1 MRQNSY
7 LHFVIGLYEALYHI
21 KPDLSSGKIPSQISF
36 ILAESAK
43 MWYNCSDIIIK
54 EDIMLAS
61 LTNIN
66 KFYNGNQVLSNV
78 SLTIDETDKIGLV
91 GNNGCGKSTLLKIL
105 TGSVEPD
112 RFTEKDGIVSFASK
126 TTVGYLEQMGGLDSE
141 STVMDEMQKVF
152 EPIHKAI
159 ERLRDI
165 ELEIQ
170 LGDNSS
176 ADEYQQL
183 SSWIEA
189 NDGYNTDVK
198 IRMILNGMGFSEAEL
213 SRTVSGFSG
222 GEKTRL
228 CIAKLLLEEP
238 NLLILDEPTNHLDF
252 KTIMWLEDYLRS
264 YRGAVLI
271 VSHDRYFL
279 DRLCTSVCEIER
291 GTLKRYKGNYSA
303 FIRQREEN
311 DVRQEKEY
319 EQQQK
324 QIAKMEDYVAR
335 NLVRASTTKMAQSR
349 RKQLDKIERIEKPFH
364 DNRHAKIH
372 FTYAMEPPI
381 DVLKVKD
388 VDISVG
394 EGAARKTL
402 LDNVS
407 FEVRRGEKV
416 GIIGDNGI
424 GKSTLLKIIQ
434 EKLPHKGL
442 VRWNSN
448 IKISYFEQESTN
460 LNRELTVM
468 EELHSRYPS
477 LSDLEVRNLLA
488 QVRFVGENVFKET
501 GVISGGERAKLCF
514 AIMMQEHGNVLI
526 LDEPTNHLDLSS
538 KEAIEEALA
547 EYTGTVIF
555 VSHDRYLL
563 SRIADRLI
571 ELTDGGFREHNY
583 GFDKYLDVLRDE
595 QAEEKRLADAA
606 KFAKAAEAA
615 KEKNEKSYRSKQQRS
630 ADAARK
636 NEMRRLEKEIDEFQ
650 AQIDALTEEISREEV
665 YSDYELM
672 AQKCSEID
680 SLKQKI
686 EENFELLIEL
696 DG

>member
-1 MRQNSY
+1 
-7 LHFVIGLYEALYHI
+7 
-21 KPDLSSGKIPSQISF
+21 
-36 ILAESAK
+36 
-43 MWYNCSDIIIK
+43 
-54 EDIMLAS
+54 MLAS
-61 LTNIN
+61 LINVN
-66 KFYNGNQVLSNV
+66 KFYNGNQLLNNV

-91 GNNGCGKSTLLKIL
+91 GNNGCGKTTLLKIL

-112 RFTEKDGIVSFASK
+112 RFTEKDGIVSLASK
-126 TTVGYLEQMGGLDSE
+126 TTVGYLEQMNGLDSE
-141 STVMDEMQKVF
+141 KTVIEEMRSVF
-152 EPIHKAI
+152 RPILDAI
-159 ERLRDI
+159 DRLREI
-165 ELEIQ
+165 ELEIE

-198 IRMILNGMGFSEAEL
+198 IRMILNGMGFSENDL
-213 SRTVSGFSG
+213 NRVCSGFSG

-228 CIAKLLLEEP
+228 CISKLLLEEP
-238 NLLILDEPTNHLDF
+238 NLLVLDEPTNHLDF

-264 YRGAVLI
+264 YRGAILI

-279 DRLCTSVCEIER
+279 DRLCTSICEIER
-291 GTLKRYKGNYSA
+291 GILTRYRGNYSA
-303 FIRQREEN
+303 FVRQRSEN
-311 DVRQEKEY
+311 DARREKEY
-319 EQQQK
+319 EMQQK
-324 QIAKMEDYVAR
+324 EIAQLEDYVAR

-349 RKQLDKIERIEKPFH
+349 RKKLEKIERIEKPFH
-364 DNRHAKIH
+364 DTKSAKIS
-372 FTYAMEPPI
+372 FTYAVEPPI

-388 VDISVG
+388 IDISVG
-394 EGAARKTL
+394 EGNGRKTL
-402 LDNVS
+402 VENMS
-407 FEVRRGEKV
+407 FEVRRGEKIGV
-416 GIIGDNGI
+416 IGDNGI
-424 GKSTLLKIIQ
+424 GKSTLLRIIQ
-434 EKLPHKGL
+434 EQLPHKGT

-477 LSDLEVRNLLA
+477 MSELEVRGLLA
-488 QVRFVGENVFKET
+488 QVRLVGENVFKET

-538 KEAIEEALA
+538 KEAIEDALS

-563 SRIADRLI
+563 SKIADRLI
-571 ELTDGGFREHNY
+571 ELTDGECRLHNY
-583 GFDKYLDVLRDE
+583 NFDKYLDVLREE
-595 QAEEKRLADAA
+595 QAEQKRIADAE

-615 KEKNEKSYRSKQQRS
+615 KEKSAKVYRSKQQRS

-636 NEMRRLEKEIDEFQ
+636 NEMRALEKEIDELQ
-650 AQIDALTEEISREEV
+650 AKIDALTEEISREDV

-672 AQKCSEID
+672 NSKCSEIEA
-680 SLKQKI
+680 LKQKI
-686 EENFELLIEL
+686 DENFERLIEL
-696 DG
+696 DE

>member
-1 MRQNSY
+1 
-7 LHFVIGLYEALYHI
+7 
-21 KPDLSSGKIPSQISF
+21 
-36 ILAESAK
+36 
-43 MWYNCSDIIIK
+43 
-54 EDIMLAS
+54 MLAS

-66 KFYNGNQVLSNV
+66 KFYNGNQVLKNV
-78 SLTIDETDKIGLV
+78 SLTIDESDKIGLV

-105 TGSVEPD
+105 TGSVDPD
-112 RFTEKDGIVSFASK
+112 RLTEKDGIVSFAAK

-141 STVMDEMQKVF
+141 STVIAEMRSVF

-159 ERLRDI
+159 ERLREI
-165 ELEIQ
+165 ELEIEM
-170 LGDNSS
+170 GDDSA
-176 ADEYQQL
+176 ADEYQRL
-183 SSWIEA
+183 TSWVEA
-189 NDGYNTDVK
+189 SDGYNTDVK
-198 IRMILNGMGFSEAEL
+198 IRTVLNGMGFSGDEL
-213 SRTVSGFSG
+213 ERIVSGFSG

-279 DRLCTSVCEIER
+279 DRLCSSICEIER
-291 GTLKRYKGNYSA
+291 GVLTRYKGNYSA
-303 FIRQREEN
+303 FVRQREEN
-311 DVRQEKEY
+311 NARREKEY

-324 QIAKMEDYVAR
+324 QIAQLEDYVAK

-349 RKQLDKIERIEKPFH
+349 RKQLEKMERIERPAHEAKS
-364 DNRHAKIH
+364 AKIR
-372 FTYAMEPPI
+372 FTYAVEPPI
-381 DVLKVKD
+381 DVLKVKG

-394 EGAARKTL
+394 EGNARKTL
-402 LDNVS
+402 VDEVS
-407 FEVRRGEKV
+407 FDVRRGEKI

-424 GKSTLLKIIQ
+424 GKSTLLRIIQ
-434 EKLPHKGL
+434 EKLPHKGI

-448 IKISYFEQESTN
+448 VKISYFEQESTN

-477 LSDLEVRNLLA
+477 LSELEVRSLLA
-488 QVRFVGENVFKET
+488 QVRLVGENVFKET

-526 LDEPTNHLDLSS
+526 LDEPTNHLDLST
-538 KEAIEEALA
+538 KEAIEEALE
-547 EYTGTVIF
+547 EYTGTIIF

-563 SRIADRLI
+563 SKIADRLI
-571 ELTDGGFREHNY
+571 ELTDGGYRCHNF
-583 GFDKYLDVLRDE
+583 GFEKYLDVLREE
-595 QAEEKRLADAA
+595 QSEQKRAADEEKRQR
-606 KFAKAAEAA
+606 AAEAA
-615 KEKNEKSYRSKQQRS
+615 KEKSEKNYRSKQQRS

-636 NEMRRLEKEIDEFQ
+636 NEMRRLEKEIDELQ
-650 AQIDALTEEISREEV
+650 AKIDALTEEIGREEV

-672 AQKCSEID
+672 NAKCAEID
-680 SLKQKI
+680 ELKQRI
-686 EENFELLIEL
+686 DENFELLIEL

>member
-1 MRQNSY
+1 
-7 LHFVIGLYEALYHI
+7 
-21 KPDLSSGKIPSQISF
+21 
-36 ILAESAK
+36 
-43 MWYNCSDIIIK
+43 
-54 EDIMLAS
+54 MLAS

-66 KFYNGNQVLSNV
+66 KFYNGNQVLKNV
-78 SLTIDETDKIGLV
+78 SLTIDESDKIGLV

-105 TGSVEPD
+105 TGSVDPD
-112 RFTEKDGIVSFASK
+112 RFTEKDGIVSFAAK

-141 STVMDEMQKVF
+141 STVIAEMRSVF

-159 ERLRDI
+159 ERLREI
-165 ELEIQ
+165 ELEIEM
-170 LGDNSS
+170 GDDSA
-176 ADEYQQL
+176 ADEYQRL
-183 SSWIEA
+183 TSWVEA
-189 NDGYNTDVK
+189 SDGYNTDVK
-198 IRMILNGMGFSEAEL
+198 IRTVLNGMGFSGDEL
-213 SRTVSGFSG
+213 ERIVSGFSG

-279 DRLCTSVCEIER
+279 DRLCSSICEIER
-291 GTLKRYKGNYSA
+291 GVLTRYKGNYSA
-303 FIRQREEN
+303 FVRQREEN
-311 DVRQEKEY
+311 NARREKEY

-324 QIAKMEDYVAR
+324 QIAQLEDYVAK

-349 RKQLDKIERIEKPFH
+349 RKQLEKMERIERPAHEAKS
-364 DNRHAKIH
+364 AKIR
-372 FTYAMEPPI
+372 FTYAVEPPI
-381 DVLKVKD
+381 DVLKVKG

-394 EGAARKTL
+394 EGNARKTL
-402 LDNVS
+402 VDEVS
-407 FEVRRGEKV
+407 FDVRRGEKI

-424 GKSTLLKIIQ
+424 GKSTLLRIIQ
-434 EKLPHKGL
+434 EKLPHEGI

-448 IKISYFEQESTN
+448 VKISYFEQESTN

-477 LSDLEVRNLLA
+477 LSELEVRSLLA
-488 QVRFVGENVFKET
+488 QVRLVGENVFKET

-526 LDEPTNHLDLSS
+526 LDEPTNHLDLST
-538 KEAIEEALA
+538 KEAIEEALE
-547 EYTGTVIF
+547 EYTGTIIF

-563 SRIADRLI
+563 SKIADRLI
-571 ELTDGGFREHNY
+571 ELTDGGYRCHNF
-583 GFDKYLDVLRDE
+583 GFEKYLDVLREE
-595 QAEEKRLADAA
+595 QSEQKRAADEEKRQR
-606 KFAKAAEAA
+606 AAEAA
-615 KEKNEKSYRSKQQRS
+615 KEKSEKNYRSKQQRS

-636 NEMRRLEKEIDEFQ
+636 NEMRRLEKEIDELQ
-650 AQIDALTEEISREEV
+650 AKIDALTEEIGREEV

-672 AQKCSEID
+672 NAKCAEID
-680 SLKQKI
+680 ELKQRI
-686 EENFELLIEL
+686 DENFELLIEL

>member
-1 MRQNSY
+1 
-7 LHFVIGLYEALYHI
+7 
-21 KPDLSSGKIPSQISF
+21 
-36 ILAESAK
+36 
-43 MWYNCSDIIIK
+43 
-54 EDIMLAS
+54 MLAS
-61 LTNIN
+61 LININ
-66 KFYNGNQVLSNV
+66 KYYNGNQVLNNV
-78 SLTIDETDKIGLV
+78 SLTIDESDKIGLV

-105 TGSVEPD
+105 TGSVDPD
-112 RFTEKDGIVSFASK
+112 RTTEKDGIVSLASK
-126 TTVGYLEQMGGLDSE
+126 TTIGYLEQMGGLNSE
-141 STVMDEMQKVF
+141 NTVIEEMRSVF
-152 EPIHKAI
+152 APIHRAI
-159 ERLRDI
+159 DRLREI
-165 ELEIQ
+165 EIEIEM
-170 LGDNSS
+170 GDNSS

-183 SSWIEA
+183 SSWVEA

-198 IRMILNGMGFSEAEL
+198 IRTILNGMGFTGDEL
-213 SRTVSGFSG
+213 NRTVSGFSG

-228 CIAKLLLEEP
+228 CISRLLLEEP

-264 YRGAVLI
+264 YKGAVLI

-279 DRLCTSVCEIER
+279 DRLCTSICEIER
-291 GTLKRYKGNYSA
+291 GTLTRYKGNYTA
-303 FIRQREEN
+303 FVRQREEN
-311 DVRQEKEY
+311 DARREKEY
-319 EQQQK
+319 EMQQK
-324 QIAKMEDYVAR
+324 QIAQMEDYVAR

-349 RKQLDKIERIEKPFH
+349 RKQLEKMERIEKPFH
-364 DNRHAKIH
+364 DTKSAKIR
-372 FTYAMEPPI
+372 FTYGVEPPL
-381 DVLKVKD
+381 DVLKVKG

-394 EGAARKTL
+394 EGSSRKTL
-402 LDNVS
+402 VDEIN
-407 FEVRRGEKV
+407 FEVRRGEKI

-460 LNRELTVM
+460 LNKALTVM

-477 LSDLEVRNLLA
+477 MSELEVRSLLA
-488 QVRFVGENVFKET
+488 QVRLVGENVFKET

-538 KEAIEEALA
+538 KEAIEEALQ

-563 SRIADRLI
+563 SKIADRLI
-571 ELTDGGFREHNY
+571 ELTDGSFREHNY
-583 GFDKYLDVLRDE
+583 GFEKYLDVLRDE
-595 QAEEKRLADAA
+595 QAEQKRIADAE

-615 KEKNEKSYRSKQQRS
+615 KEKQVKTYRSKQQRS

-636 NEMRRLEKEIDEFQ
+636 NEMRRLEKEIDELQ
-650 AQIDALTEEISREEV
+650 AKIDALSEEITKEEV

-672 AQKCSEID
+672 NSKCAEID
-680 SLKQKI
+680 ALKQKMD
-686 EENFELLIEL
+686 ENFELLIEME
-696 DG
+696 G

>member
-1 MRQNSY
+1 
-7 LHFVIGLYEALYHI
+7 
-21 KPDLSSGKIPSQISF
+21 
-36 ILAESAK
+36 
-43 MWYNCSDIIIK
+43 
-54 EDIMLAS
+54 MLAS
-61 LTNIN
+61 LININ
-66 KFYNGNQVLSNV
+66 KFYNGNQLLNNV
-78 SLTIDETDKIGLV
+78 SLTIDESDKIGLV
-91 GNNGCGKSTLLKIL
+91 GNNGCGKTTLLKIL

-112 RFTEKDGIVSFASK
+112 RFTEKDGIVSIASK
-126 TTVGYLEQMGGLDSE
+126 TTIGYLEQMNGLDSE
-141 STVMDEMQKVF
+141 KTVIEEMRSVF
-152 EPIHKAI
+152 RPVLDAI
-159 ERLRDI
+159 DRLREI
-165 ELEIQ
+165 ELEIE

-176 ADEYQQL
+176 ADEYQRL

-198 IRMILNGMGFSEAEL
+198 IRMILNGMGFSGNDLE
-213 SRTVSGFSG
+213 RTCSGFSG

-228 CIAKLLLEEP
+228 CISKLLLEEP

-279 DRLCTSVCEIER
+279 DRLCSSICEIER
-291 GTLKRYKGNYSA
+291 GVLTRYRGNYSA
-303 FIRQREEN
+303 FVRQRSEN
-311 DVRQEKEY
+311 DARREKEY
-319 EQQQK
+319 EMQQK
-324 QIAKMEDYVAR
+324 QIAQLEDYVAR

-349 RKQLDKIERIEKPFH
+349 RKQLEKIERIEKPFH
-364 DNRHAKIH
+364 ETKSAKIR
-372 FTYAMEPPI
+372 FTYAVEPPI
-381 DVLKVKD
+381 DVLKVKG

-394 EGAARKTL
+394 DGDSRKNL
-402 LDNVS
+402 VEELS
-407 FEVRRGEKV
+407 FDVRRGEKV

-424 GKSTLLKIIQ
+424 GKSTLLRIIQ
-434 EKLPHKGL
+434 EQLPHKGL
-442 VRWNSN
+442 VRWNTN

-477 LSDLEVRNLLA
+477 MTELEVRGLLA
-488 QVRFVGENVFKET
+488 QVRLVGENVFKET

-563 SRIADRLI
+563 SKIADRII
-571 ELTDGGFREHNY
+571 ELADGECRLHNY
-583 GFDKYLDVLRDE
+583 NFDKYLDVLREE
-595 QAEEKRLADAA
+595 QAEQKRIADAE
-606 KFAKAAEAA
+606 KFAKAAEAS
-615 KEKNEKSYRSKQQRS
+615 KEKSAKVYRSKQQRS

-636 NEMRRLEKEIDEFQ
+636 NEMKALEKEIDDLQ
-650 AQIDALTEEISREEV
+650 AKIDALTEEIGREEI

-672 AQKCSEID
+672 NSKCSEIET
-680 SLKQKI
+680 LKAKI
-686 EENFELLIEL
+686 DENFERLIEL
-696 DG
+696 DE

>member
-1 MRQNSY
+1 
-7 LHFVIGLYEALYHI
+7 
-21 KPDLSSGKIPSQISF
+21 
-36 ILAESAK
+36 
-43 MWYNCSDIIIK
+43 
-54 EDIMLAS
+54 MLAS

-66 KFYNGNQVLSNV
+66 KFYNGNQVLNNV
-78 SLTIDETDKIGLV
+78 SLVIDETDKIGLV

-112 RFTEKDGIVSFASK
+112 RFTEKDGIVSFAQK
-126 TTVGYLEQMGGLDSE
+126 TTVGYLEQMGGLNSE
-141 STVMDEMQKVF
+141 NTVIEEMRSVF

-159 ERLRDI
+159 ERLREI
-165 ELEIQ
+165 EIEIEM
-170 LGDNSS
+170 GDNSS

-183 SSWIEA
+183 SSWVEA

-198 IRMILNGMGFSEAEL
+198 IRMVLNGMGFTADEL
-213 SRTVSGFSG
+213 ERTVSGFSG

-228 CIAKLLLEEP
+228 CISRLLLEEP

-252 KTIMWLEDYLRS
+252 KTIMWLEDYLRN

-279 DRLCTSVCEIER
+279 DRLCTSICEIER
-291 GTLKRYKGNYSA
+291 GTLTRYRGNYTA
-303 FIRQREEN
+303 FVRQREEN
-311 DVRQEKEY
+311 DARREKEY
-319 EQQQK
+319 EIQQK
-324 QIAKMEDYVAR
+324 QIAHMEEYVAK

-349 RKQLDKIERIEKPFH
+349 RKQLEKTERIEKPFH
-364 DNRHAKIH
+364 DTKSAKIR
-372 FTYAMEPPI
+372 FTYGIEPPL
-381 DVLKVKD
+381 DVLKVKG

-394 EGAARKTL
+394 EGTARKTL
-402 LDNVS
+402 VDNID

-424 GKSTLLKIIQ
+424 GKSTLLRIIQ
-434 EKLPHKGL
+434 EQLQHKGT

-460 LNRELTVM
+460 LNKALTVM

-477 LSDLEVRNLLA
+477 MSDLEVRSLLA
-488 QVRFVGENVFKET
+488 QVRLVGENVFKET

-538 KEAIEEALA
+538 KEAIEEALQ

-563 SRIADRLI
+563 SKIADRLI
-571 ELTDGGFREHNY
+571 ELTDGSYREHNY
-583 GFDKYLDVLRDE
+583 GFEKYLDVLRDE
-595 QAEEKRLADAA
+595 QAEQKRIADAE

-615 KEKNEKSYRSKQQRS
+615 KEKQAKTYRNKQQRS

-636 NEMRRLEKEIDEFQ
+636 NEMRRLEKEMDELQAKIDT
-650 AQIDALTEEISREEV
+650 LTEEISKEEV
-665 YSDYELM
+665 YTDYELM
-672 AQKCSEID
+672 NSKCSEIE

-686 EENFELLIEL
+686 DEDFELLCEL
-696 DG
+696 DEQ

>member
-1 MRQNSY
+1 
-7 LHFVIGLYEALYHI
+7 
-21 KPDLSSGKIPSQISF
+21 
-36 ILAESAK
+36 
-43 MWYNCSDIIIK
+43 
-54 EDIMLAS
+54 MLVS
-61 LTNIN
+61 LNNIN
-66 KFYNGNQVLSNV
+66 KFYNGNHILKNI
-78 SLTIDETDKIGLV
+78 SLTIDENDKIGLV

-105 TGSVEPD
+105 TGNIEA
-112 RFTEKDGIVSFASK
+112 EKDSVISLASK
-126 TTVGYLEQMGGLDSE
+126 TTIGYLEQMGGLNSE
-141 STVMDEMQKVF
+141 NTVIEEMRKVF
-152 EPIHKAI
+152 EPISNAI
-159 ERLRDI
+159 ERLREI
-165 ELEIQ
+165 ELEFES
-170 LGDNSS
+170 GDNSS

-198 IRMILNGMGFSEAEL
+198 IRMILNGMGFSESEL
-213 SRTVSGFSG
+213 NRTVSGFSG

-228 CIAKLLLEEP
+228 CISRLLLEEP

-252 KTIMWLEDYLRS
+252 KTIMWLEDYLKN

-279 DRLCTSVCEIER
+279 DRLCTSICEIER
-291 GTLKRYKGNYSA
+291 GILKRYKGNYSA

-311 DVRQEKEY
+311 DVRQEREY

-349 RKQLDKIERIEKPFH
+349 RKQLEKIERIEKPFH
-364 DNRHAKIH
+364 DEKHAKIK
-372 FTYAMEPPI
+372 FTYAVEPPLE
-381 DVLKVKD
+381 VLKVKNI
-388 VDISVG
+388 DISVG
-394 EGAARKTL
+394 EGKGRKTL
-402 LDNVS
+402 VDDVS

-434 EKLPHKGL
+434 GLLPHEGK
-442 VRWNSN
+442 VHWNTN
-448 IKISYFEQESTN
+448 VKISYFEQESTN

-468 EELHSRYPS
+468 EELHSRYPL

-538 KEAIEEALA
+538 KEAIETALE
-547 EYTGTVIF
+547 EYTGTMIF

-563 SRIADRLI
+563 SKIADRLI
-571 ELTDGGFREHNY
+571 ELTDGGYREHNY
-583 GFDKYLDVLRDE
+583 GFEKYLDVLRTE
-595 QAEEKRLADAA
+595 QAEEKRIADAE
-606 KFAKAAEAA
+606 KFAKAAEAIKDKQVKA
-615 KEKNEKSYRSKQQRS
+615 YRNKQQRS

-636 NEMRRLEKEIDEFQ
+636 NEMRRLENEIDDFQ
-650 AQIDALTEEISREEV
+650 MRIDMLTEEISREEV
-665 YSDYELM
+665 YTDYELM
-672 AQKCSEID
+672 NAKCAEID
-680 SLKQKI
+680 ELKQKI
-686 EENFELLIEL
+686 DDNFEKLIEL
-696 DG
+696 DSE

>member
-1 MRQNSY
+1 
-7 LHFVIGLYEALYHI
+7 
-21 KPDLSSGKIPSQISF
+21 
-36 ILAESAK
+36 
-43 MWYNCSDIIIK
+43 
-54 EDIMLAS
+54 MLAS

-66 KFYNGNQVLSNV
+66 KFYNGNQVLKNV
-78 SLTIDETDKIGLV
+78 SLTIDESDKIGLV

-105 TGSVEPD
+105 TGSVDPD
-112 RFTEKDGIVSFASK
+112 RFTEKDGIVSFAAK

-141 STVMDEMQKVF
+141 STVIAEMRSVF

-159 ERLRDI
+159 ERLREI
-165 ELEIQ
+165 EIEIEM
-170 LGDNSS
+170 GDDSA
-176 ADEYQQL
+176 ADEYQRL
-183 SSWIEA
+183 TSWVEA
-189 NDGYNTDVK
+189 SDGYNTDVK
-198 IRMILNGMGFSEAEL
+198 IRTVLNGMGFSGDEL
-213 SRTVSGFSG
+213 ERIVSGFSG

-279 DRLCTSVCEIER
+279 DRLCSSICEIER
-291 GTLKRYKGNYSA
+291 GVLTRYKGNYSA
-303 FIRQREEN
+303 FVRQREEN
-311 DVRQEKEY
+311 NARREKEY

-324 QIAKMEDYVAR
+324 QIAQLEDYVAK

-349 RKQLDKIERIEKPFH
+349 RKQLEKMERIERPAHEAKS
-364 DNRHAKIH
+364 AKIR
-372 FTYAMEPPI
+372 FTYAVEPPI
-381 DVLKVKD
+381 DVLKVKG

-394 EGAARKTL
+394 EGNARKTL
-402 LDNVS
+402 VDEVS
-407 FEVRRGEKV
+407 FDVRRGEKI

-424 GKSTLLKIIQ
+424 GKSTLLRIIQ
-434 EKLPHKGL
+434 EKLPHKGI

-448 IKISYFEQESTN
+448 VKISYFEQESTN

-477 LSDLEVRNLLA
+477 LSELEVRSLLA
-488 QVRFVGENVFKET
+488 QVRLVGENVFKET

-526 LDEPTNHLDLSS
+526 LDEPTNHLDLST
-538 KEAIEEALA
+538 KEAIEEALE
-547 EYTGTVIF
+547 EYTGTIIF

-563 SRIADRLI
+563 SKIADRLI
-571 ELTDGGFREHNY
+571 ELTDGGYRCHNF
-583 GFDKYLDVLRDE
+583 GFEKYLDVLREE
-595 QAEEKRLADAA
+595 QSEQKRAADEEKRQR
-606 KFAKAAEAA
+606 AAEAA
-615 KEKNEKSYRSKQQRS
+615 KEKSEKNYRSKQQRS

-636 NEMRRLEKEIDEFQ
+636 NEMRRLEKEIDELQ
-650 AQIDALTEEISREEV
+650 AKIDALTEEIGREEV

-672 AQKCSEID
+672 NAKCAEID
-680 SLKQKI
+680 ELKQRI
-686 EENFELLIEL
+686 DENFELLIEL

>member
-1 MRQNSY
+1 
-7 LHFVIGLYEALYHI
+7 
-21 KPDLSSGKIPSQISF
+21 
-36 ILAESAK
+36 
-43 MWYNCSDIIIK
+43 
-54 EDIMLAS
+54 MLAS
-61 LTNIN
+61 LININ
-66 KFYNGNQVLSNV
+66 KFYNGNQLLNNV
-78 SLTIDETDKIGLV
+78 SLTIDESDKIGLV
-91 GNNGCGKSTLLKIL
+91 GNNGCGKTTLLKIL

-112 RFTEKDGIVSFASK
+112 RFTEKDGIVSIASK
-126 TTVGYLEQMGGLDSE
+126 TTIGYLEQMNGLDSE
-141 STVMDEMQKVF
+141 KTVIEEMRSVF
-152 EPIHKAI
+152 RPVLDAI
-159 ERLRDI
+159 DRLREI
-165 ELEIQ
+165 ELEIE

-176 ADEYQQL
+176 ADEYQRL

-198 IRMILNGMGFSEAEL
+198 IRMILNGMGFSGNDLE
-213 SRTVSGFSG
+213 RTCSGFSG

-228 CIAKLLLEEP
+228 CISKLLLEEP

-279 DRLCTSVCEIER
+279 DRLCSSICEIER
-291 GTLKRYKGNYSA
+291 GVLTRYRGNYSA
-303 FIRQREEN
+303 FVRQRSEN
-311 DVRQEKEY
+311 DARREKEY
-319 EQQQK
+319 EMQQK
-324 QIAKMEDYVAR
+324 QIAQLEDYVAR

-349 RKQLDKIERIEKPFH
+349 RKQLEKIERIEKPFH
-364 DNRHAKIH
+364 ETKSAKIR
-372 FTYAMEPPI
+372 FTYAVEPPI
-381 DVLKVKD
+381 DVLKVKG

-394 EGAARKTL
+394 DGDSRKTL
-402 LDNVS
+402 VEELS
-407 FEVRRGEKV
+407 FDVRRGEKV

-424 GKSTLLKIIQ
+424 GKSTLLRIIQ
-434 EKLPHKGL
+434 EQLPHKGL
-442 VRWNSN
+442 VRWNTN

-477 LSDLEVRNLLA
+477 MTELEVRGLLA
-488 QVRFVGENVFKET
+488 QVRLVGENVFKET

-563 SRIADRLI
+563 SKIADRII
-571 ELTDGGFREHNY
+571 ELADGECRLHNY
-583 GFDKYLDVLRDE
+583 NFDKYLDVLREE
-595 QAEEKRLADAA
+595 QAEQKRIADAE
-606 KFAKAAEAA
+606 KFAKAAEAS
-615 KEKNEKSYRSKQQRS
+615 KEKSAKVYRSKQQRS

-636 NEMRRLEKEIDEFQ
+636 NEMKALEKEIDDLQ
-650 AQIDALTEEISREEV
+650 AKIDALTEEIGCEEI

-672 AQKCSEID
+672 NSKCSEIET
-680 SLKQKI
+680 LKAKI
-686 EENFELLIEL
+686 DENFERLIEL
-696 DG
+696 DE

>member
-1 MRQNSY
+1 MLVS
-7 LHFVIGLYEALYHI
+7 
-21 KPDLSSGKIPSQISF
+21 LS
-36 ILAESAK
+36 
-43 MWYNCSDIIIK
+43 
-54 EDIMLAS
+54 
-61 LTNIN
+61 NIN
-66 KFYNGNQVLSNV
+66 KFYNGNQILKNI
-78 SLTIDETDKIGLV
+78 SLTIDENDKIGLV

-105 TGSVEPD
+105 TGNIEAENGS
-112 RFTEKDGIVSFASK
+112 IISLASK
-126 TTVGYLEQMGGLDSE
+126 TTIGYLEQMGGLDSE
-141 STVMDEMQKVF
+141 NTVIDEMWKVF
-152 EPIHKAI
+152 EPVQKAI
-159 ERLRDI
+159 DRLREI
-165 ELEIQ
+165 ELEIES
-170 LGDNSS
+170 GDNSS

-198 IRMILNGMGFSEAEL
+198 IRMILNGMGFSEQEL
-213 SRTVSGFSG
+213 NRTVSGFSG

-228 CIAKLLLEEP
+228 CIARLLLEEP

-252 KTIMWLEDYLRS
+252 KTIMWLEDYLKS

-279 DRLCTSVCEIER
+279 DKLCTSICEIER
-291 GTLKRYKGNYSA
+291 GVLKRYKGNYSA
-303 FIRQREEN
+303 FVRQREEN
-311 DVRQEKEY
+311 DTRQEREY

-349 RKQLDKIERIEKPFH
+349 RKQLEKIERIEKPFH
-364 DNRHAKIH
+364 DEKHAKIS
-372 FTYAMEPPI
+372 FTYAIEPPLE
-381 DVLKVKD
+381 VLKVKNI
-388 VDISVG
+388 DISVG
-394 EGAARKTL
+394 EGVGRKTL
-402 LDNVS
+402 IDNVS

-434 EKLPHKGL
+434 GLLPHEGKIH
-442 VRWNSN
+442 WNTN
-448 IKISYFEQESTN
+448 VKISYFEQESTN

-468 EELHSRYPS
+468 EELHSRYPL

-538 KEAIEEALA
+538 KEAIETALQ

-563 SRIADRLI
+563 SKIADRLI
-571 ELTDGGFREHNY
+571 ELTDGGYREHNY
-583 GFDKYLDVLRDE
+583 GFEKYLDVLRSE
-595 QAEEKRLADAA
+595 QAEEKRIAELE
-606 KFAKAAEAA
+606 KTAKAVENA
-615 KEKNEKSYRSKQQRS
+615 KEKQAKTYRSKQQRS
-630 ADAARK
+630 ADTARK
-636 NEMRRLEKEIDEFQ
+636 NEMKRLEKEIDDFQ
-650 AQIDALTEEISREEV
+650 MRIDSLTEEIAKEEV
-665 YSDYELM
+665 YTNYELM
-672 AQKCSEID
+672 NAKCAEID
-680 SLKQKI
+680 ELKRKI
-686 EENFELLIEL
+686 DDNFDKLIEL
-696 DG
+696 DSE

>member
-1 MRQNSY
+1 
-7 LHFVIGLYEALYHI
+7 
-21 KPDLSSGKIPSQISF
+21 
-36 ILAESAK
+36 
-43 MWYNCSDIIIK
+43 
-54 EDIMLAS
+54 MLAS

-66 KFYNGNQVLSNV
+66 KFYNGNQVLKNV
-78 SLTIDETDKIGLV
+78 SLTIDESDKIGLV

-105 TGSVEPD
+105 TGSVDPD
-112 RFTEKDGIVSFASK
+112 RFTEKDGIVSFAAK

-141 STVMDEMQKVF
+141 STVIAEMRSVF

-159 ERLRDI
+159 ERLREI
-165 ELEIQ
+165 ELEIEM
-170 LGDNSS
+170 GDDSA
-176 ADEYQQL
+176 ADEYQRL
-183 SSWIEA
+183 TSWVEA
-189 NDGYNTDVK
+189 SDGYNTDVK
-198 IRMILNGMGFSEAEL
+198 IRTVLNGMGFSGDEL
-213 SRTVSGFSG
+213 ERIVSGFSG

-279 DRLCTSVCEIER
+279 DRLCSSICEIER
-291 GTLKRYKGNYSA
+291 GVLTRYKGNYSA
-303 FIRQREEN
+303 FVRQREEN
-311 DVRQEKEY
+311 NARREKEY

-324 QIAKMEDYVAR
+324 QIAQLEDYVAK

-349 RKQLDKIERIEKPFH
+349 RKQLEKMERIERPAHEAKS
-364 DNRHAKIH
+364 AKIR
-372 FTYAMEPPI
+372 FTYAVEPPI
-381 DVLKVKD
+381 DVLKVKG

-394 EGAARKTL
+394 EGNARKTL
-402 LDNVS
+402 VDEVS
-407 FEVRRGEKV
+407 FDVRRGEKI

-424 GKSTLLKIIQ
+424 GKSTLLRIIQ
-434 EKLPHKGL
+434 EKLPHKGI

-448 IKISYFEQESTN
+448 VKISYFEQESTN

-477 LSDLEVRNLLA
+477 LSELEVRSLLA
-488 QVRFVGENVFKET
+488 QVRLVGENVFKET

-526 LDEPTNHLDLSS
+526 LDEPTNHLDLST
-538 KEAIEEALA
+538 KEVIEEALE
-547 EYTGTVIF
+547 EYTGTIIF

-563 SRIADRLI
+563 SKIADRLI
-571 ELTDGGFREHNY
+571 ELTDGGYRCHNF
-583 GFDKYLDVLRDE
+583 GFEKYLDVLREE
-595 QAEEKRLADAA
+595 QSEQKRAADEEKRQR
-606 KFAKAAEAA
+606 AAEAA
-615 KEKNEKSYRSKQQRS
+615 KEKSEKNYRSKQQRS

-636 NEMRRLEKEIDEFQ
+636 NEMRRLEKEIDELQ
-650 AQIDALTEEISREEV
+650 AKIDALTEEIGREEV

-672 AQKCSEID
+672 NAKCAEID
-680 SLKQKI
+680 ELKQRI
-686 EENFELLIEL
+686 DENFELLIEL

>member
-1 MRQNSY
+1 
-7 LHFVIGLYEALYHI
+7 
-21 KPDLSSGKIPSQISF
+21 
-36 ILAESAK
+36 
-43 MWYNCSDIIIK
+43 
-54 EDIMLAS
+54 MLAS

-66 KFYNGNQVLSNV
+66 KFYNGKQVLSNV

-112 RFTEKDGIVSFASK
+112 RFTEKDGIISLAQK
-126 TTVGYLEQMGGLDSE
+126 TTIGYLEQMGGLNSE
-141 STVMDEMQKVF
+141 NTVIDEMRSVF
-152 EPIHKAI
+152 EPIHRAI
-159 ERLRDI
+159 ERLREI
-165 ELEIQ
+165 ELEIE

-183 SSWIEA
+183 TSWVEA

-198 IRMILNGMGFSEAEL
+198 IRMILNGMGFSEEEL
-213 SRTVSGFSG
+213 QRKVSGFSG

-228 CIAKLLLEEP
+228 CISRLLLEEP

-279 DRLCTSVCEIER
+279 DRLCTSICEIER
-291 GTLKRYKGNYSA
+291 GVLTRYRGNYSA
-303 FIRQREEN
+303 FVRQREEN
-311 DVRQEKEY
+311 DARREKEY

-324 QIAKMEDYVAR
+324 QIAQLEDYVAK

-349 RKQLDKIERIEKPFH
+349 RKQLEKMERIERPVH
-364 DNRHAKIH
+364 DTKSAKIH
-372 FTYAMEPPI
+372 FTYAVEPPQE
-381 DVLKVKD
+381 VLKVKGI
-388 VDISVG
+388 DISVG
-394 EGAARKTL
+394 DGAGRKTL
-402 LDNVS
+402 VDELS
-407 FEVRRGEKV
+407 FDVRRGEKV

-424 GKSTLLKIIQ
+424 GKSTLLRIIQ
-434 EKLPHKGL
+434 EQLPHKGI

-477 LSDLEVRNLLA
+477 MSELEVRNLLA
-488 QVRFVGENVFKET
+488 QVRLIGENVFKET

-538 KEAIEEALA
+538 KEAIEEALE
-547 EYTGTVIF
+547 EYTGTIIF

-563 SRIADRLI
+563 SKIADRLI
-571 ELTDGGFREHNY
+571 ELTEGGYREHNY
-583 GFDKYLDVLRDE
+583 GFEKYLDVLREE
-595 QAEEKRLADAA
+595 QAEQKRIADAE

-615 KEKNEKSYRSKQQRS
+615 KEKSAKTYRSKQQRS

-636 NEMRRLEKEIDEFQ
+636 NEMRRLEKEIDELQ
-650 AQIDALTEEISREEV
+650 AKIDALNEEISHEEV

-672 AQKCSEID
+672 NSKCLEIEQ
-680 SLKQKI
+680 LKQQI
-686 EENFELLIEL
+686 DEDFEKLIEL
-696 DG
+696 DE

>member
-1 MRQNSY
+1 
-7 LHFVIGLYEALYHI
+7 
-21 KPDLSSGKIPSQISF
+21 
-36 ILAESAK
+36 
-43 MWYNCSDIIIK
+43 
-54 EDIMLAS
+54 MLVS
-61 LTNIN
+61 LNNIN
-66 KFYNGNQVLSNV
+66 KFYNGKQVLSNV
-78 SLTIDETDKIGLV
+78 SLTVDENDKIGLV

-112 RFTEKDGIVSFASK
+112 RFTEKDGIISFAQK
-126 TTVGYLEQMGGLDSE
+126 TSIGYLEQMGGLDSE
-141 STVMDEMQKVF
+141 NTVMEEMNKVF
-152 EPIHKAI
+152 EPVHKAM

-198 IRMILNGMGFSEAEL
+198 IRTVLNGMGFSGEQL
-213 SRTVSGFSG
+213 NRRVSGFSG

-228 CIAKLLLEEP
+228 CISKLLLEEP

-279 DRLCTSVCEIER
+279 DKLCTSICEIER
-291 GTLKRYKGNYSA
+291 GILTRYKGNYSA

-311 DVRQEKEY
+311 TARREKEY

-349 RKQLDKIERIEKPFH
+349 RKQLEKIERIEKPFH
-364 DNRHAKIH
+364 EEKHAKIN
-372 FTYAMEPPI
+372 FTYAVEPPL
-381 DVLKVKD
+381 DVLKVKNT
-388 VDISVG
+388 DISVG
-394 EGAARKTL
+394 EGANRKTL
-402 LDNVS
+402 VDSVS
-407 FEVRRGEKV
+407 FDVRRGEKI

-434 EKLPHKGL
+434 GLLPHQGT
-442 VRWNSN
+442 VRWNTN

-468 EELHSRYPS
+468 EELHSRYPL

-538 KEAIEEALA
+538 KEAIETALE
-547 EYTGTVIF
+547 EYTGTIIF

-571 ELTDGGFREHNY
+571 ELTDGSYREHNY
-583 GFDKYLDVLRDE
+583 GFEKYLEVLRAE
-595 QAEEKRLADAA
+595 QAEEKRAADAE

-615 KEKNEKSYRSKQQRS
+615 KEKQAKTYRNKQQRS

-650 AQIDALTEEISREEV
+650 AMIDALSEEITKEEV

-672 AQKCSEID
+672 NAKCREID
-680 SLKQKI
+680 ELKGKI
-686 EENFELLIEL
+686 DENFEKLIEL
-696 DG
+696 DE

>member
-1 MRQNSY
+1 
-7 LHFVIGLYEALYHI
+7 
-21 KPDLSSGKIPSQISF
+21 
-36 ILAESAK
+36 
-43 MWYNCSDIIIK
+43 
-54 EDIMLAS
+54 MLAS

-66 KFYNGNQVLSNV
+66 KFYNGKQVLSNV

-112 RFTEKDGIVSFASK
+112 RFTEKDGIISLAQK
-126 TTVGYLEQMGGLDSE
+126 TTIGYLEQMGGLNSE
-141 STVMDEMQKVF
+141 NTVIEEMRSVF
-152 EPIHKAI
+152 APIHRAI
-159 ERLRDI
+159 DRLREI
-165 ELEIQ
+165 ELEIG

-183 SSWIEA
+183 TSWVEA

-198 IRMILNGMGFSEAEL
+198 IRMILNGMGFSEEEL
-213 SRTVSGFSG
+213 NRTVSGFSG

-228 CIAKLLLEEP
+228 CISRLLLEEP

-279 DRLCTSVCEIER
+279 DRLCTSICEIER
-291 GTLKRYKGNYSA
+291 GTLTRYRGNYSA

-311 DVRQEKEY
+311 DARREKEY

-324 QIAKMEDYVAR
+324 QIAQLEDYVAK

-349 RKQLDKIERIEKPFH
+349 RKQLEKMERIERPVH
-364 DNRHAKIH
+364 DTKSAKIH
-372 FTYAMEPPI
+372 FTYAVEPPQE
-381 DVLKVKD
+381 VLKVKGI
-388 VDISVG
+388 DISVG

-402 LDNVS
+402 VDEIS
-407 FEVRRGEKV
+407 FDVRRGEKIGV
-416 GIIGDNGI
+416 IGDNGI
-424 GKSTLLKIIQ
+424 GKSTLLRIIQ
-434 EKLPHKGL
+434 EQLPHKGI

-477 LSDLEVRNLLA
+477 MSELEVRSLLA
-488 QVRFVGENVFKET
+488 QVRLIGENVFKET

-538 KEAIEEALA
+538 KEAIEEALQ
-547 EYTGTVIF
+547 EYTGTIIF

-563 SRIADRLI
+563 SKIADRLI
-571 ELTDGGFREHNY
+571 ELTDGGYREHNY
-583 GFDKYLDVLRDE
+583 GFEKYLDVLREE
-595 QAEEKRLADAA
+595 QAEQKRIADAE

-615 KEKNEKSYRSKQQRS
+615 KEKSAKTYRSKQQRS

-636 NEMRRLEKEIDEFQ
+636 NEMRRLEKEIDELQ
-650 AQIDALTEEISREEV
+650 ARIDALNEEISHEEV

-672 AQKCSEID
+672 NSKCTEIEQ
-680 SLKQKI
+680 LKQQI
-686 EENFELLIEL
+686 DDDFEKLIEL
-696 DG
+696 DE

>member
-1 MRQNSY
+1 
-7 LHFVIGLYEALYHI
+7 
-21 KPDLSSGKIPSQISF
+21 
-36 ILAESAK
+36 
-43 MWYNCSDIIIK
+43 
-54 EDIMLAS
+54 MLAS

-66 KFYNGNQVLSNV
+66 KFYNGNQVLKNV
-78 SLTIDETDKIGLV
+78 SLTIDESDKIGLV

-105 TGSVEPD
+105 TGSVDPD
-112 RFTEKDGIVSFASK
+112 RFTEKDGIVSFAAK

-141 STVMDEMQKVF
+141 STVIAEMRSVF

-159 ERLRDI
+159 ERLREI
-165 ELEIQ
+165 ELEIEM
-170 LGDNSS
+170 GDDSA
-176 ADEYQQL
+176 ADEYQRL
-183 SSWIEA
+183 TSWVEA
-189 NDGYNTDVK
+189 SDGYNTDVK
-198 IRMILNGMGFSEAEL
+198 IRTVLNGMGFSGDEL
-213 SRTVSGFSG
+213 ERTISGFSG

-279 DRLCTSVCEIER
+279 DRLCSSICEIER
-291 GTLKRYKGNYSA
+291 GVLTRYKGNYSA
-303 FIRQREEN
+303 FVRQREEN
-311 DVRQEKEY
+311 NARREKEY

-324 QIAKMEDYVAR
+324 QIAQLEDYVAK

-349 RKQLDKIERIEKPFH
+349 RKQLEKMERIERPAHEAKS
-364 DNRHAKIH
+364 AKIR
-372 FTYAMEPPI
+372 FTYAVEPPI
-381 DVLKVKD
+381 DVLKVKG

-394 EGAARKTL
+394 EGNARKTL
-402 LDNVS
+402 VDEVS
-407 FEVRRGEKV
+407 FDVRRGEKI

-424 GKSTLLKIIQ
+424 GKSTLLRIIQ
-434 EKLPHKGL
+434 EKLPHKGI

-448 IKISYFEQESTN
+448 VKISYFEQESTN

-477 LSDLEVRNLLA
+477 LSELEVRSLLA
-488 QVRFVGENVFKET
+488 QVRLVGENVFKET

-526 LDEPTNHLDLSS
+526 LDEPTNHLDLST
-538 KEAIEEALA
+538 KEAIEEALE
-547 EYTGTVIF
+547 EYTGTIIF

-563 SRIADRLI
+563 SKIADRLI
-571 ELTDGGFREHNY
+571 ELTDGGYRCHNF
-583 GFDKYLDVLRDE
+583 GFEKYLDVLREE
-595 QAEEKRLADAA
+595 QSEQKRAADEEKRQR
-606 KFAKAAEAA
+606 AAEAA
-615 KEKNEKSYRSKQQRS
+615 KEKSEKNYRSKQQRS

-636 NEMRRLEKEIDEFQ
+636 NEMRRLEKEIDELQ
-650 AQIDALTEEISREEV
+650 AKIDALTEEIGREEV

-672 AQKCSEID
+672 NAKCAEID
-680 SLKQKI
+680 ALKQRI
-686 EENFELLIEL
+686 DENFELLIEL

>member
-1 MRQNSY
+1 
-7 LHFVIGLYEALYHI
+7 
-21 KPDLSSGKIPSQISF
+21 
-36 ILAESAK
+36 
-43 MWYNCSDIIIK
+43 
-54 EDIMLAS
+54 MLAS

-66 KFYNGNQVLSNV
+66 KFYNGNQVLKNV
-78 SLTIDETDKIGLV
+78 SLTIDESDKIGLV

-105 TGSVEPD
+105 TGSVDPD
-112 RFTEKDGIVSFASK
+112 RFTEKDGIVSFAAK

-141 STVMDEMQKVF
+141 STVIAEMRSVF
-152 EPIHKAI
+152 EPIHRAI
-159 ERLRDI
+159 GRLREI
-165 ELEIQ
+165 ELEIEM
-170 LGDNSS
+170 GDDSA
-176 ADEYQQL
+176 ADEYQRL
-183 SSWIEA
+183 TSWVEA
-189 NDGYNTDVK
+189 SDGYNTDVK
-198 IRMILNGMGFSEAEL
+198 IRTVLNGMGFSGDEL
-213 SRTVSGFSG
+213 ERTVSGFSG

-279 DRLCTSVCEIER
+279 DRLCSSICEIER
-291 GTLKRYKGNYSA
+291 GVLTRYKGNYSA
-303 FIRQREEN
+303 FVRQREEN
-311 DVRQEKEY
+311 NARREKEY

-324 QIAKMEDYVAR
+324 QIAQLEDYVAK

-349 RKQLDKIERIEKPFH
+349 RKQLEKMERIERPAHEAKS
-364 DNRHAKIH
+364 AKIR
-372 FTYAMEPPI
+372 FTYAVEPPI
-381 DVLKVKD
+381 DVLKVKG

-394 EGAARKTL
+394 EGNARKTL
-402 LDNVS
+402 VDEVS
-407 FEVRRGEKV
+407 FDVRRGEKI

-424 GKSTLLKIIQ
+424 GKSTLLRIIQ
-434 EKLPHKGL
+434 EKLPHKGI

-448 IKISYFEQESTN
+448 VKISYFEQESTN

-477 LSDLEVRNLLA
+477 LSELEVRSLLA
-488 QVRFVGENVFKET
+488 QVRLVGENVFKET

-526 LDEPTNHLDLSS
+526 LDEPTNHLDLST
-538 KEAIEEALA
+538 KEAIEEALE
-547 EYTGTVIF
+547 EYTGTIIF

-563 SRIADRLI
+563 SKIADRLI
-571 ELTDGGFREHNY
+571 ELTDGGYRCHNF
-583 GFDKYLDVLRDE
+583 GFEKYLDVLREE
-595 QAEEKRLADAA
+595 QSEQKRAADEEKRQR
-606 KFAKAAEAA
+606 AAEAA
-615 KEKNEKSYRSKQQRS
+615 KEKSEKNYRSKQQRS

-636 NEMRRLEKEIDEFQ
+636 NEMRRLEKEIDELQ
-650 AQIDALTEEISREEV
+650 AKIDALTEEIGREEV

-672 AQKCSEID
+672 NAKCAEID
-680 SLKQKI
+680 ELKQRI
-686 EENFELLIEL
+686 DENFELLIEL

>member
-1 MRQNSY
+1 
-7 LHFVIGLYEALYHI
+7 
-21 KPDLSSGKIPSQISF
+21 
-36 ILAESAK
+36 
-43 MWYNCSDIIIK
+43 
-54 EDIMLAS
+54 MLAS
-61 LTNIN
+61 LININ
-66 KFYNGNQVLSNV
+66 KFYNGNQVLKNI
-78 SLTIDETDKIGLV
+78 SLTIDESDKIGLV

-112 RFTEKDGIVSFASK
+112 RFTEKDGIISLAAK
-126 TTVGYLEQMGGLDSE
+126 TTIGYLEQMGGLDSE
-141 STVMDEMQKVF
+141 NTVMEEMNKVF
-152 EPIHKAI
+152 APIHNAI
-159 ERLRDI
+159 DRLREI
-165 ELEIQ
+165 ELEIEM
-170 LGDNSS
+170 GDNSS

-198 IRMILNGMGFSEAEL
+198 IRTILNGMGFSEAEL
-213 SRTVSGFSG
+213 DRKVSGFSG

-228 CIAKLLLEEP
+228 CISRLLLEEP

-252 KTIMWLEDYLRS
+252 KTIMWLEDYLRT

-279 DRLCTSVCEIER
+279 DRLCTSICEIER
-291 GTLKRYKGNYSA
+291 GTLKRYRGNYSA
-303 FIRQREEN
+303 FVRQREEN
-311 DVRQEKEY
+311 DARQEKEY
-319 EQQQK
+319 ELQQK
-324 QIAKMEDYVAR
+324 EIAKMEDYVAR

-349 RKQLDKIERIEKPFH
+349 RKQLEKTELIEKPVH
-364 DNRHAKIH
+364 DTKHAKIH
-372 FTYAMEPPI
+372 FTYAMEPPL

-388 VDISVG
+388 IDISVG

-402 LDNVS
+402 VDTVS
-407 FEVRRGEKV
+407 FEVRRGEKI

-434 EKLPHKGL
+434 EQLPHKGK
-442 VRWNSN
+442 VHWNSN

-477 LSDLEVRNLLA
+477 LSGLEVRSLLA
-488 QVRFVGENVFKET
+488 QVRLVGENVFKET

-538 KEAIEEALA
+538 KEAIEEALK

-563 SRIADRLI
+563 SKIADRLI
-571 ELTDGGFREHNY
+571 ELTDGSYREHNY
-583 GFDKYLDVLRDE
+583 GFEKYLDVLRAE
-595 QAEEKRLADAA
+595 QAEQKRIADAE

-615 KEKNEKSYRSKQQRS
+615 KEKQAHVYRNKQQRS

-650 AQIDALTEEISREEV
+650 AQIDALTEEISKEEV
-665 YSDYELM
+665 YTDYELM
-672 AQKCSEID
+672 NSKCAEID
-680 SLKQKI
+680 ALKQKI
-686 EENFELLIEL
+686 DENFEKLIEL
-696 DG
+696 DE

>member
-1 MRQNSY
+1 
-7 LHFVIGLYEALYHI
+7 
-21 KPDLSSGKIPSQISF
+21 
-36 ILAESAK
+36 
-43 MWYNCSDIIIK
+43 
-54 EDIMLAS
+54 MLAS
-61 LTNIN
+61 LININ
-66 KFYNGNQVLSNV
+66 KYYNGNQVLNNV
-78 SLTIDETDKIGLV
+78 SLTIDESDKIGLV

-105 TGSVEPD
+105 TGSVDPD
-112 RFTEKDGIVSFASK
+112 RTTEKDGIVSLASK
-126 TTVGYLEQMGGLDSE
+126 TTIGYLEQMGGLNSE
-141 STVMDEMQKVF
+141 NTVIEEMRSVLA
-152 EPIHKAI
+152 PTHRAI
-159 ERLRDI
+159 DRRREMEI
-165 ELEIQ
+165 EIEM
-170 LGDNSS
+170 GDNAS

-183 SSWIEA
+183 SSWVEA

-198 IRMILNGMGFSEAEL
+198 IRTILNGMGFTGDDL
-213 SRTVSGFSG
+213 NRTVSGFSG

-228 CIAKLLLEEP
+228 CISRLLLEEP

-264 YRGAVLI
+264 YKGAVLI

-279 DRLCTSVCEIER
+279 DRLCTSICEIER
-291 GTLKRYKGNYSA
+291 GTLTRYKGNYTA
-303 FIRQREEN
+303 FVRQREES
-311 DVRQEKEY
+311 DARREKEY
-319 EQQQK
+319 EMQQK
-324 QIAKMEDYVAR
+324 QIAQMEDYVAR

-349 RKQLDKIERIEKPFH
+349 RKQLEKMERIEKPFH
-364 DNRHAKIH
+364 DTKSAKIR
-372 FTYAMEPPI
+372 FTYGIEPPL
-381 DVLKVKD
+381 DVLKVKG

-394 EGAARKTL
+394 EGSSRKTL
-402 LDNVS
+402 VDEID
-407 FEVRRGEKV
+407 FEVRRGEKI

-460 LNRELTVM
+460 LNKALTVM

-477 LSDLEVRNLLA
+477 MSELEVRSLLA
-488 QVRFVGENVFKET
+488 QVRLVGENVFKET

-538 KEAIEEALA
+538 KEAIEEALQ

-563 SRIADRLI
+563 SKIADRLI
-571 ELTDGGFREHNY
+571 ELTDGSFREHNY
-583 GFDKYLDVLRDE
+583 GFEKYLDVLRDE
-595 QAEEKRLADAA
+595 QAEQKRIADAE

-615 KEKNEKSYRSKQQRS
+615 KEKQVKTYRSKQQRS

-636 NEMRRLEKEIDEFQ
+636 NEMRRLEKEIDELQ
-650 AQIDALTEEISREEV
+650 AKIDALSEEITKEEV

-672 AQKCSEID
+672 NSKCAEID
-680 SLKQKI
+680 ALKQKMD
-686 EENFELLIEL
+686 ENFELLIEME
-696 DG
+696 G

>member
-1 MRQNSY
+1 
-7 LHFVIGLYEALYHI
+7 
-21 KPDLSSGKIPSQISF
+21 
-36 ILAESAK
+36 
-43 MWYNCSDIIIK
+43 
-54 EDIMLAS
+54 MLAS

-78 SLTIDETDKIGLV
+78 SLTIDESDKIGLV

-112 RFTEKDGIVSFASK
+112 RFTEKDGIISIAQK
-126 TTVGYLEQMGGLDSE
+126 TTIGYLEQMGGLDSE
-141 STVMDEMQKVF
+141 STVIEEMRKVF
-152 EPIHKAI
+152 EPVHRAI
-159 ERLRDI
+159 DRLREI
-165 ELEIQ
+165 EIEIEM
-170 LGDNSS
+170 GDNSA

-198 IRMILNGMGFSEAEL
+198 IRTILNGMGFTEEEL
-213 SRTVSGFSG
+213 NRTVSGFSG

-228 CIAKLLLEEP
+228 CISKLLLEEP

-252 KTIMWLEDYLRS
+252 KTIMWLEDYLRT

-279 DRLCTSVCEIER
+279 DRLCTSICEIER
-291 GTLKRYKGNYSA
+291 GTLTRYRGNYSA
-303 FIRQREEN
+303 FVRLREEN
-311 DVRQEKEY
+311 DARREKEY
-319 EQQQK
+319 ELQQK

-349 RKQLDKIERIEKPFH
+349 RRQLEKIERIEKPFH
-364 DNRHAKIH
+364 DTKSAKIH
-372 FTYAMEPPI
+372 FTYAAEPPI
-381 DVLKVKD
+381 DVLKVNNI
-388 VDISVG
+388 DISVG
-394 EGAARKTL
+394 EGTKRKTL
-402 LDNVS
+402 LDGVS

-424 GKSTLLKIIQ
+424 GKSTLLRIIQ
-434 EKLPHKGL
+434 EQLPHSGT

-448 IKISYFEQESTN
+448 IKISYFEQESTQ

-488 QVRFVGENVFKET
+488 QVRLVGENVFKET

-538 KEAIEEALA
+538 KEAIEEALE

-563 SRIADRLI
+563 SKIADRLI
-571 ELTDGGFREHNY
+571 ELTADGYRCHNY
-583 GFDKYLDVLRDE
+583 GFSKYLDVLREE
-595 QAEEKRLADAA
+595 QAEEKRAADAE
-606 KFAKAAEAA
+606 KQQKAYAAA
-615 KEKNEKSYRSKQQRS
+615 KDKAGKAYRSKQQRS

-636 NEMRRLEKEIDEFQ
+636 NEMRRIEKEIDELQ
-650 AQIDALTEEISREEV
+650 AQIDALTEEISKEEV

-672 AQKCSEID
+672 NQKCSEID
-680 SLKQKI
+680 QLKQKI
-686 EENFELLIEL
+686 DEDLELLIEL
-696 DG
+696 EG

>member
-1 MRQNSY
+1 
-7 LHFVIGLYEALYHI
+7 
-21 KPDLSSGKIPSQISF
+21 
-36 ILAESAK
+36 
-43 MWYNCSDIIIK
+43 
-54 EDIMLAS
+54 MLAS
-61 LTNIN
+61 LININ
-66 KFYNGNQVLSNV
+66 KFYNGKQVLDNV

-112 RFTEKDGIVSFASK
+112 RFTEKDGIVSFAAK
-126 TTVGYLEQMGGLDSE
+126 TSVGYLEQMGGLNSE
-141 STVMDEMQKVF
+141 NTVIDEMRSVF
-152 EPIHKAI
+152 EPIHRAI
-159 ERLRDI
+159 DRLREI
-165 ELEIQ
+165 ELEIEM
-170 LGDNSS
+170 GDNSA

-183 SSWIEA
+183 SSWVEA

-198 IRMILNGMGFSEAEL
+198 IRMVLNGMGFSGDEL
-213 SRTVSGFSG
+213 NRTVSGFSG

-228 CIAKLLLEEP
+228 CISRLLLEEP

-264 YRGAVLI
+264 YKGAVLI

-279 DRLCTSVCEIER
+279 DRLCTSICEIER
-291 GTLKRYKGNYSA
+291 GTLTRYRGNYTA
-303 FIRQREEN
+303 FVRQREEN
-311 DVRQEKEY
+311 DARREKEY
-319 EQQQK
+319 EMQQK
-324 QIAKMEDYVAR
+324 QIAQMEDYVAK

-349 RKQLDKIERIEKPFH
+349 RKQLDKMERIEKPFH
-364 DNRHAKIH
+364 DTKSAKIR
-372 FTYAMEPPI
+372 FTYGIEPPL
-381 DVLKVKD
+381 DVLKVKG

-394 EGAARKTL
+394 EGSSRKTL
-402 LDNVS
+402 VDEVN
-407 FEVRRGEKV
+407 FEVRRGDKI

-424 GKSTLLKIIQ
+424 GKSTLLRIIQ
-434 EKLPHKGL
+434 EQLPHKGT

-460 LNRELTVM
+460 LNRELSVM
-468 EELHSRYPS
+468 EELHSRYPLMS
-477 LSDLEVRNLLA
+477 ELEVRSLLA
-488 QVRFVGENVFKET
+488 QVRLVGENVFKET

-563 SRIADRLI
+563 SKIADKLI
-571 ELTDGGFREHNY
+571 ELTDGGYREHNY
-583 GFDKYLDVLRDE
+583 GFEKYLDVLREE
-595 QAEEKRLADAA
+595 QAEQKRIADAE

-615 KEKNEKSYRSKQQRS
+615 KEKQVKTYRSKQQRS

-636 NEMRRLEKEIDEFQ
+636 NEMRRLEKEMDDLQ
-650 AQIDALTEEISREEV
+650 AQIDALTEEISKEEV
-665 YSDYELM
+665 YTDYELM
-672 AQKCSEID
+672 NSKCAEIET
-680 SLKQKI
+680 LKQKI
-686 EENFELLIEL
+686 DEDFELLIEL
-696 DG
+696 DEE

>member
-1 MRQNSY
+1 
-7 LHFVIGLYEALYHI
+7 
-21 KPDLSSGKIPSQISF
+21 
-36 ILAESAK
+36 
-43 MWYNCSDIIIK
+43 
-54 EDIMLAS
+54 MLVS
-61 LTNIN
+61 LNNIN
-66 KFYNGNQVLSNV
+66 KFYNGKQVLSNV
-78 SLTIDETDKIGLV
+78 SLTVDENDKIGLV

-112 RFTEKDGIVSFASK
+112 RFTEKDGIISFAQK
-126 TTVGYLEQMGGLDSE
+126 TSIGYLEQMGGLDSE
-141 STVMDEMQKVF
+141 NTVMEEMNKVF
-152 EPIHKAI
+152 EPVHKAM

-198 IRMILNGMGFSEAEL
+198 IRTVLNGMGFSGEQL
-213 SRTVSGFSG
+213 NRRVSGFSG

-228 CIAKLLLEEP
+228 CISKLLFEEP

-279 DRLCTSVCEIER
+279 DKLCTSICEIER
-291 GTLKRYKGNYSA
+291 GILTRYKGNYSA

-311 DVRQEKEY
+311 TARREKEY

-349 RKQLDKIERIEKPFH
+349 RKQLEKIERIEKPFH
-364 DNRHAKIH
+364 EEKHAKIN
-372 FTYAMEPPI
+372 FTYAVEPPL
-381 DVLKVKD
+381 DVLKVKNT
-388 VDISVG
+388 DISVG
-394 EGAARKTL
+394 EGANRKTL
-402 LDNVS
+402 VDSVS
-407 FEVRRGEKV
+407 FDVRRGEKI

-434 EKLPHKGL
+434 GLLPHQGT
-442 VRWNSN
+442 VRWNTN

-468 EELHSRYPS
+468 EELHSRYPL

-538 KEAIEEALA
+538 KEAIETALE
-547 EYTGTVIF
+547 EYTGTIIF

-571 ELTDGGFREHNY
+571 ELTDGSYREHNY
-583 GFDKYLDVLRDE
+583 GFEKYLEVLRAE
-595 QAEEKRLADAA
+595 QAEEKRAADAE

-615 KEKNEKSYRSKQQRS
+615 KEKQAKTYRNKQQRS

-650 AQIDALTEEISREEV
+650 AKIDALSEEITKEEV

-672 AQKCSEID
+672 NAKCREID
-680 SLKQKI
+680 ELKGKI
-686 EENFELLIEL
+686 DENFEKLIEL
-696 DG
+696 DE

>member
-1 MRQNSY
+1 M
-7 LHFVIGLYEALYHI
+7 L
-21 KPDLSSGKIPSQISF
+21 IS
-36 ILAESAK
+36 LNNVS
-43 MWYNCSDIIIK
+43 
-54 EDIMLAS
+54 
-61 LTNIN
+61 
-66 KFYNGNQVLSNV
+66 KFYNGNQLLNNISLSV
-78 SLTIDETDKIGLV
+78 DENDKIGLV
-91 GNNGCGKSTLLKIL
+91 GNNGCGKSTLLKII

-112 RFTEKDGIVSFASK
+112 RFTEKDGIISIAAK
-126 TTVGYLEQMGGLDSE
+126 TTIGYLEQMGGLDSE
-141 STVMDEMQKVF
+141 KNVMAEMQSVF
-152 EPIHKAI
+152 AEMHNAI
-159 ERLRDI
+159 DRLREI
-165 ELEIQ
+165 ETEIGM
-170 LGDNSS
+170 GDNSS

-198 IRMILNGMGFSEAEL
+198 IRTVLNGMGFSENEL
-213 SRTVSGFSG
+213 ERTVSGFSG

-228 CIAKLLLEEP
+228 CIARLLLEEP

-279 DRLCTSVCEIER
+279 DRLCTSICEIER
-291 GTLKRYKGNYSA
+291 GTLTRYKGNYSA
-303 FIRQREEN
+303 FVRQREERN
-311 DVRQEKEY
+311 TRHEKEY
-319 EQQQK
+319 ELQQK
-324 QIAKMEDYVAR
+324 QIAKLEDYVAK
-335 NLVRASTTKMAQSR
+335 NLVRASTTKMAQSK
-349 RKQLDKIERIEKPFH
+349 RKQLEKMEVIEKPFH
-364 DNRHAKIH
+364 ETKTAKIH
-372 FTYAMEPPI
+372 FTYAVEPPV
-381 DVLKVKD
+381 DVLKVKG

-394 EGAARKTL
+394 EGSTRKTL
-402 LDNVS
+402 VNEID

-434 EKLPHKGL
+434 EKLAHKGI

-468 EELHSRYPS
+468 EEIHSRYPS
-477 LSDLEVRNLLA
+477 MSDFEVRSLLA
-488 QVRFVGENVFKET
+488 QVRLTGENVFKET

-538 KEAIEEALA
+538 KEAIEEALD

-563 SRIADRLI
+563 SKIADRLI
-571 ELTDGGFREHNY
+571 ELTDGTYRMHNY
-583 GFDKYLDVLRDE
+583 GFEKYIDVLRDE
-595 QAEEKRLADAA
+595 QAEQKRISDAE
-606 KFAKAAEAA
+606 KFARNAELA
-615 KEKNEKSYRSKQQRS
+615 KEKAAKTYRSKQQRS

-636 NEMRRLEKEIDEFQ
+636 NEMKRLEKEIDIFQ
-650 AQIDALTEEISREEV
+650 AEIDALTEEISKEEV

-672 AQKCSEID
+672 NEKCSRIEV
-680 SLKQKI
+680 LKQQI
-686 EENFELLIEL
+686 DDNFDKMIEL
-696 DG
+696 EEQ

>member
-1 MRQNSY
+1 M
-7 LHFVIGLYEALYHI
+7 
-21 KPDLSSGKIPSQISF
+21 SGI
-36 ILAESAK
+36 ILV
-43 MWYNCSDIIIK
+43 K

-61 LTNIN
+61 LININ
-66 KFYNGNQVLSNV
+66 KFYNGNQVLKNI
-78 SLTIDETDKIGLV
+78 SLTIDESDKIGLV

-112 RFTEKDGIVSFASK
+112 RFTEKDGIISLAAK
-126 TTVGYLEQMGGLDSE
+126 TTIGYLEQMGGLDSE
-141 STVMDEMQKVF
+141 NTVMEEMNKVF
-152 EPIHKAI
+152 APIHNAI
-159 ERLRDI
+159 DRLREI
-165 ELEIQ
+165 ELEIEM
-170 LGDNSS
+170 GDNSS

-198 IRMILNGMGFSEAEL
+198 IRTILNGMGFSEDEL
-213 SRTVSGFSG
+213 DRKVSGFSG

-228 CIAKLLLEEP
+228 CISRLLLEEP

-252 KTIMWLEDYLRS
+252 KTIMWLEDYLRT

-279 DRLCTSVCEIER
+279 DRLCTSICEIER
-291 GTLKRYKGNYSA
+291 GTLKRYRGNYSA
-303 FIRQREEN
+303 FVRQREEN
-311 DVRQEKEY
+311 DARQEKEY
-319 EQQQK
+319 ELQQK
-324 QIAKMEDYVAR
+324 EIAKMEDYVAR

-349 RKQLDKIERIEKPFH
+349 RKQLEKTELIEKPVH
-364 DNRHAKIH
+364 DTKHAKIH
-372 FTYAMEPPI
+372 FTYAMEPPL

-388 VDISVG
+388 IDISVG

-402 LDNVS
+402 VDTVS
-407 FEVRRGEKV
+407 FEVRRGEKI

-434 EKLPHKGL
+434 EQLPHKGK
-442 VRWNSN
+442 VHWNSN

-477 LSDLEVRNLLA
+477 LSDLEVRSLLA
-488 QVRFVGENVFKET
+488 QVRLVGENVFKKT

-538 KEAIEEALA
+538 KEAIEEALK

-563 SRIADRLI
+563 SKIADRLI
-571 ELTDGGFREHNY
+571 ELTDGSYREHNY
-583 GFDKYLDVLRDE
+583 GFEKYLDVLRAE
-595 QAEEKRLADAA
+595 QAEQKRIADAE

-615 KEKNEKSYRSKQQRS
+615 KEKQARVYRNKQQRS

-650 AQIDALTEEISREEV
+650 AQIDALTEEISKEEV
-665 YSDYELM
+665 YTDYELM
-672 AQKCSEID
+672 NSKCAEID
-680 SLKQKI
+680 ALKQKI
-686 EENFELLIEL
+686 DENFEKLIEL
-696 DG
+696 DE

>member
-1 MRQNSY
+1 
-7 LHFVIGLYEALYHI
+7 
-21 KPDLSSGKIPSQISF
+21 
-36 ILAESAK
+36 
-43 MWYNCSDIIIK
+43 
-54 EDIMLAS
+54 MLAS

-66 KFYNGNQVLSNV
+66 KFYNGNQVLKNV
-78 SLTIDETDKIGLV
+78 SLTIDESDKIGLV

-105 TGSVEPD
+105 TGSVDPD
-112 RFTEKDGIVSFASK
+112 RFTEKDGIVSFAAK

-141 STVMDEMQKVF
+141 STVIAEMRSVF

-159 ERLRDI
+159 ERLREI
-165 ELEIQ
+165 ELEIEM
-170 LGDNSS
+170 GDDSA
-176 ADEYQQL
+176 ADEYQRL
-183 SSWIEA
+183 TSWVEA
-189 NDGYNTDVK
+189 SDGYNTDVK
-198 IRMILNGMGFSEAEL
+198 IRTVLNGMGFSGDEL
-213 SRTVSGFSG
+213 ERTVSGFSG

-279 DRLCTSVCEIER
+279 DRLCSSICEIER
-291 GTLKRYKGNYSA
+291 GVLTRYKGNYSA
-303 FIRQREEN
+303 FVRQREEN
-311 DVRQEKEY
+311 NARREKEY

-324 QIAKMEDYVAR
+324 QIAQLEDYVAK

-349 RKQLDKIERIEKPFH
+349 RKQLEKMERIERPAHEAKS
-364 DNRHAKIH
+364 AKIR
-372 FTYAMEPPI
+372 FTYAVEPPI
-381 DVLKVKD
+381 DVLKVKG

-394 EGAARKTL
+394 EGNVRKTL
-402 LDNVS
+402 VDEVS
-407 FEVRRGEKV
+407 FDVRRGEKI

-424 GKSTLLKIIQ
+424 GKSTLLRIIQ
-434 EKLPHKGL
+434 EKLPHKGI

-448 IKISYFEQESTN
+448 VKISYFEQESTN

-477 LSDLEVRNLLA
+477 LSELEVRSLLA
-488 QVRFVGENVFKET
+488 QVRLVGENVFKET

-526 LDEPTNHLDLSS
+526 LDEPTNHLDLST
-538 KEAIEEALA
+538 KEAIEEALE
-547 EYTGTVIF
+547 EYTGTIIF

-563 SRIADRLI
+563 SKIADRLI
-571 ELTDGGFREHNY
+571 ELTDGGYRCHNF
-583 GFDKYLDVLRDE
+583 GFEKYLDVLREE
-595 QAEEKRLADAA
+595 QSEQKRAADEEKRQR
-606 KFAKAAEAA
+606 AAEAA
-615 KEKNEKSYRSKQQRS
+615 KEKSEKNYRSKQQRS

-636 NEMRRLEKEIDEFQ
+636 NEMRRLEKEIDELQ
-650 AQIDALTEEISREEV
+650 AKIDALTEEIGREEV

-672 AQKCSEID
+672 NAKCAEID
-680 SLKQKI
+680 ELKQRI
-686 EENFELLIEL
+686 DENFELLIEL

>member
-1 MRQNSY
+1 
-7 LHFVIGLYEALYHI
+7 
-21 KPDLSSGKIPSQISF
+21 
-36 ILAESAK
+36 
-43 MWYNCSDIIIK
+43 
-54 EDIMLAS
+54 MLAS

-66 KFYNGNQVLSNV
+66 KFYNGNQVLKNV
-78 SLTIDETDKIGLV
+78 SLTIDESDKIGLV

-105 TGSVEPD
+105 TGSVDPD
-112 RFTEKDGIVSFASK
+112 RFTEKDGIVSFAAK

-141 STVMDEMQKVF
+141 STVIAEMRSVF

-159 ERLRDI
+159 ERLREI
-165 ELEIQ
+165 ELEIEM
-170 LGDNSS
+170 GDDSA
-176 ADEYQQL
+176 ADEYQRL
-183 SSWIEA
+183 TSWVEA
-189 NDGYNTDVK
+189 SDGYNTDVK
-198 IRMILNGMGFSEAEL
+198 IRTVLNGMGFSGDEL
-213 SRTVSGFSG
+213 ERIVSGFSG

-279 DRLCTSVCEIER
+279 DRLCSSICEIER
-291 GTLKRYKGNYSA
+291 GVLTRYKGNYSA
-303 FIRQREEN
+303 FVRQRDEN
-311 DVRQEKEY
+311 NARREKEY

-324 QIAKMEDYVAR
+324 QIAHLDDYVAK

-349 RKQLDKIERIEKPFH
+349 RKQLEKMERIERPAHEAKS
-364 DNRHAKIH
+364 AKIR
-372 FTYAMEPPI
+372 FTYAVEPPI
-381 DVLKVKD
+381 DVLKVKG

-394 EGAARKTL
+394 EGNARKTL
-402 LDNVS
+402 VDEVS
-407 FEVRRGEKV
+407 FDVRRGEKI

-424 GKSTLLKIIQ
+424 GKSTLLRIIQ
-434 EKLPHKGL
+434 EKLPHKGI

-448 IKISYFEQESTN
+448 VKISYFEQESTN

-477 LSDLEVRNLLA
+477 LSELEVRSLLA
-488 QVRFVGENVFKET
+488 QVRLVGENVFKET

-526 LDEPTNHLDLSS
+526 LDEPTNHLDLST
-538 KEAIEEALA
+538 KEAIEEALE
-547 EYTGTVIF
+547 EYTGTIIF

-563 SRIADRLI
+563 SKIADRLI
-571 ELTDGGFREHNY
+571 ELTDGGYRCHNF
-583 GFDKYLDVLRDE
+583 GFEKYLDVLREE
-595 QAEEKRLADAA
+595 QSEQKRAADEEKRQR
-606 KFAKAAEAA
+606 AAEAA
-615 KEKNEKSYRSKQQRS
+615 KEKSEKNYRSKQQRS

-636 NEMRRLEKEIDEFQ
+636 NEMRRLEKEIDELQ
-650 AQIDALTEEISREEV
+650 AKIDALTEEIGREEV

-672 AQKCSEID
+672 NAKCAEID
-680 SLKQKI
+680 ELKQRI
-686 EENFELLIEL
+686 DENFELLIEL